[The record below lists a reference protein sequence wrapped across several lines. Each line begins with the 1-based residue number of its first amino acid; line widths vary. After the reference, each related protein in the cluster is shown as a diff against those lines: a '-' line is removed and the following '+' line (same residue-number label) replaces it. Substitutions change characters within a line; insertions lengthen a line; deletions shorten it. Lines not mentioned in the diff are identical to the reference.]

1 MHGPAVLCLRRKDG
15 ANQSAV
21 PFGKEA
27 MPISRRAAL
36 TAALATPVL
45 LRTDPGSAAGPDGAA
60 VEEAVDALTKALLAG
75 DGPALEALT
84 LDGLSYGHSSGLV
97 QDKKA
102 FVETLTSKR
111 STFPS
116 ITLSDRS
123 VSVVGD
129 DAIARHV
136 FSGEVVSNGKT
147 SPVHIGVLQVWHRD
161 GGRWRLLARQAFK
174 I

>member
-1 MHGPAVLCLRRKDG
+1 MSV
-15 ANQSAV
+15 
-21 PFGKEA
+21 
-27 MPISRRAAL
+27 SRRAAL
-36 TAALATPVL
+36 AAAIAAPVL
-45 LRTDPGSAAGPDGAA
+45 IRPGSGSAAGTAPSARGAA
-60 VEEAVDALTKALLAG
+60 VEQAVDALTKALLAA
-75 DGPALEALT
+75 DGPALDALT
-84 LDGLSYGHSSGLV
+84 LDGLSYGHSSGQV
-97 QDKKA
+97 QDKAA
-102 FVETLTSKR
+102 FIETLTSKR

-136 FSGEVVSNGKT
+136 FTGEVVSGGKT
-147 SPVHIGVLQVWHRD
+147 SPVHIGVMQVWHSD

>member
-1 MHGPAVLCLRRKDG
+1 MSL
-15 ANQSAV
+15 
-21 PFGKEA
+21 
-27 MPISRRAAL
+27 SRRL
-36 TAALATPVL
+36 ALAAAIAAPTL
-45 LRTDPGSAAGPDGAA
+45 MRAGPGQAAGSDGAA

-75 DGPALEALT
+75 DGPALDALT
-84 LDGLSYGHSSGLV
+84 HEGLSYGHSSGVV
-97 QDKKA
+97 QDKAA
-102 FVETLTSKR
+102 FIEPLASKR
-111 STFPS
+111 ASFPS

-136 FSGEVVSNGKT
+136 FTGESVANGKT
-147 SPVHIGVLQVWHRD
+147 APVHIGVMQVWHRD

>member
-1 MHGPAVLCLRRKDG
+1 
-15 ANQSAV
+15 
-21 PFGKEA
+21 

-36 TAALATPVL
+36 AAALATPVL
-45 LRTDPGSAAGPDGAA
+45 LRTRPGTAAGSDAAA
-60 VEEAVDALTKALLAG
+60 VEEAVDALLAG

-97 QDKKA
+97 QDKAA
-102 FVETLTSKR
+102 FIEPLATKR
-111 STFPS
+111 ASFPS

-123 VSVVGD
+123 VSIVGD

-136 FSGEVVSNGKT
+136 FTGESTANGKT
-147 SPVHIGVLQVWHRD
+147 SPVHIGVMQVWRRD
-161 GGRWRLLARQAFK
+161 GGRWRLMARQAFK

>member
-1 MHGPAVLCLRRKDG
+1 MSV
-15 ANQSAV
+15 
-21 PFGKEA
+21 
-27 MPISRRAAL
+27 SRRS
-36 TAALATPVL
+36 ALAAAIAAPVL
-45 LRTDPGSAAGPDGAA
+45 MRTRPGQAADPGGAA

-84 LDGLSYGHSSGLV
+84 HDGLSYGHSSGLV
-97 QDKKA
+97 QDRAA
-102 FVETLTSKR
+102 FIEPLATKR
-111 STFPS
+111 AGFPS

-136 FSGEVVSNGKT
+136 FTGESIANGKT
-147 SPVHIGVLQVWHRD
+147 SPVHIGVMQVWHRD

>member
-1 MHGPAVLCLRRKDG
+1 M
-15 ANQSAV
+15 
-21 PFGKEA
+21 
-27 MPISRRAAL
+27 
-36 TAALATPVL
+36 
-45 LRTDPGSAAGPDGAA
+45 AAGSDAAA

-97 QDKKA
+97 QDKAA
-102 FVETLTSKR
+102 FIEPLATKR
-111 STFPS
+111 ASFPS

-123 VSVVGD
+123 VSIVGD

-136 FSGEVVSNGKT
+136 FTGESTANGKT
-147 SPVHIGVLQVWHRD
+147 SPVHIGVMQVWHRD

>member
-1 MHGPAVLCLRRKDG
+1 MSV
-15 ANQSAV
+15 
-21 PFGKEA
+21 
-27 MPISRRAAL
+27 SRRS
-36 TAALATPVL
+36 ALAAAIAAPVL
-45 LRTDPGSAAGPDGAA
+45 MRTRPGQAADPGGAA

-84 LDGLSYGHSSGLV
+84 HDGLSYGHSSGLV
-97 QDKKA
+97 QDRAA
-102 FVETLTSKR
+102 FIEPLATKR
-111 STFPS
+111 ASFPS

-136 FSGEVVSNGKT
+136 FTGES
-147 SPVHIGVLQVWHRD
+147 ICERQD
-161 GGRWRLLARQAFK
+161 LARAYRRDAGLAPGRRPLAAAGPQAFK

>member
-1 MHGPAVLCLRRKDG
+1 MV
-15 ANQSAV
+15 V
-21 PFGKEA
+21 
-27 MPISRRAAL
+27 SRRFALAAAL
-36 TAALATPVL
+36 MAALNPTIPAFAGQGTP
-45 LRTDPGSAAGPDGAA
+45 TQGAE
-60 VEEAVDALTKALLAG
+60 VETAVDALTQALLKG

-84 LDGLSYGHSSGLV
+84 HAGLSYGHSSGLV
-97 QDKKA
+97 QDKAA
-102 FVETLTSKR
+102 FIEPLAAKR
-111 STFPS
+111 ASFPT

-136 FSGEVVSNGKT
+136 FTGESVANGKS

>member
-1 MHGPAVLCLRRKDG
+1 MSV
-15 ANQSAV
+15 
-21 PFGKEA
+21 
-27 MPISRRAAL
+27 SRRAAL
-36 TAALATPVL
+36 AAAIAAPVL
-45 LRTDPGSAAGPDGAA
+45 IRSVPGIAAGTDAGDAAA
-60 VEEAVDALTKALLAG
+60 VEQAVDALTKALLAA
-75 DGPALEALT
+75 DGPALDALV

-97 QDKKA
+97 QDKAA

-111 STFPS
+111 SAFPS

-129 DAIARHV
+129 DAVARHV
-136 FSGEVVSNGKT
+136 FTGEVVSGGKT
-147 SPVHIGVLQVWHRD
+147 APVHIGVMQVWHRD